1 VVRSPATCPSAR
13 SLQYESS
20 GEDRPTGSTRPR
32 AHCSWGPALGPGR
45 EPARPGRW
53 RGTSVDPYRYS
64 PRASIALE
72 QPARSRICACFLRCH
87 ASTRHAAR
95 RRTREADQK
104 MDITSPQYMLWASV
118 YVILKWTVG
127 LWTVRRVAA
136 WFRARRSQATLALT
150 TDGLEIDRRQSS
162 AV

>member
-1 VVRSPATCPSAR
+1 
-13 SLQYESS
+13 
-20 GEDRPTGSTRPR
+20 
-32 AHCSWGPALGPGR
+32 
-45 EPARPGRW
+45 
-53 RGTSVDPYRYS
+53 
-64 PRASIALE
+64 
-72 QPARSRICACFLRCH
+72 
-87 ASTRHAAR
+87 
-95 RRTREADQK
+95 

-136 WFRARRSQATLALT
+136 WIRARRSQATLALA